1 MVPSSTLGQDIR
13 LAGILV
19 TDQIMTREHSGETNS
34 TETRDDDSILTAAEF
49 ADMGWPA
56 DLDGVDSGV
65 ERVYV
70 ISSSLYERELLDRK
84 EAQALAFR
92 EIADVGRQ
100 RTAEE
105 TGMHPSTV
113 DNKLRSAK
121 RRISDARDFLDI
133 LDNCGHEY

>member
-19 TDQIMTREHSGETNS
+19 TDQIMTQEHSEETNS

-56 DLDGVDSGV
+56 DLDGVNSGV

-133 LDNCGHEY
+133 LDNCGYEY